1 MNVAE
6 LWRRHTRGVDC
17 CDFAQLVKVYRA
29 PREGQQRYST
39 ATLFRSPPV
48 MACSVPLVVA
58 LQAECRLLPA
68 RPPPKCRLLP
78 TLFRF
83 APGPRRSRARGRL
96 CRMVK
101 ERIQQPPDLGIEQ
114 PPDLDYLLECPGTD
128 HTRPKVRSDSDRC
141 ADRPRKRGSWN
152 FCRHSCCAE
161 LIESGNWLARR
172 RVSKRSAHAPK

>member
-48 MACSVPLVVA
+48 MACSVPLGVA

-68 RPPPKCRLLP
+68 SPPKVP
-78 TLFRF
+78 TL
-83 APGPRRSRARGRL
+83 ADSVPIRARPAEIAR
-96 CRMVK
+96 
-101 ERIQQPPDLGIEQ
+101 
-114 PPDLDYLLECPGTD
+114 PGTTLQNGEGA
-128 HTRPKVRSDSDRC
+128 HPAAARSGHR
-141 ADRPRKRGSWN
+141 AAAR
-152 FCRHSCCAE
+152 
-161 LIESGNWLARR
+161 SGLLAGM
-172 RVSKRSAHAPK
+172 SGD